1 MAYTL
6 EDFVKLNPNY
16 TKSYNP
22 NTRQANVTNTKTGK
36 SINFT
41 SGQGQQYGLGDI
53 ERDSNVISDLNKFTS
68 YFNNANSSN
77 NTSYES
83 PYSRDI
89 AKTLRTIQNNK
100 SFSYDPSKDEGLQAA
115 QENAMDAVSRAA
127 ARRGMLYS
135 NSNKSQLGKSA
146 LALVPEF
153 RQQAYNEYQT
163 QNQNMYNTLSSLLN
177 LENQAYGQYRNT
189 LSDQRYTDETTYNRN
204 LQQQQ
209 LQAERDLQA
218 TQLQQ
223 QQLDNALNRVNSLGY
238 VDSVASQVLGI
249 PVGTPSYQ
257 ASKAAQDRK
266 LQLQISQQ
274 DAANRMAQIQAQ
286 NQASMNRLI
295 TQQNYQSQQ
304 QQDEQSQENSVN
316 DLYNTMYTAIDQ
328 GVAEDFL
335 KKNRQT
341 IINEYGSNVYK
352 DLQRIYNSTL
362 AKEPS
367 AFEQYY
373 QQLLGNE

>member
-16 TKSYNP
+16 KKSYNP
-22 NTRQANVTNTKTGK
+22 TTRQANVTNTKTGK

-53 ERDSNVISDLNKFTS
+53 ERDSNVISDINKFTS
-68 YFNNANSSN
+68 YFNNANN

-100 SFSYDPSKDEGLQAA
+100 SFSYDPSEDEGLQAA
-115 QENAMDAVSRAA
+115 QESAMDAVSRAA

-153 RQQAYNEYQT
+153 RQQAYNEYQA
-163 QNQNMYNTLSSLLN
+163 QNQDMYNTLSSLLN
-177 LENQAYGQYRNT
+177 LENQAYGQYRDT

-209 LQAERDLQA
+209 LQVEQEYKAA
-218 TQLQQ
+218 QQ
-223 QQLDNALNRVNSLGY
+223 QQQQFENAVALSNQLGY
-238 VDSVASQVLGI
+238 VPNEAAIILGVPAMTPTFQAKEAIANRKAEIQLESQ
-249 PVGTPSYQ
+249 
-257 ASKAAQDRK
+257 R
-266 LQLQISQQ
+266 
-274 DAANRMAQIQAQ
+274 AANAMAQIDARSE
-286 NQASMNRLI
+286 ASMNRLI

-341 IINEYGSNVYK
+341 IINEYGANVYK

-362 AKEPS
+362 SKEPS